1 MIIFQGQVD
10 LSANIQRKKRMNR
23 KVGIYALIAC
33 IIVLVLA
40 LIVNFVCF
48 PNDPYED
55 RLRGFLETV
64 VYTSF
69 LMILAIILIFKPV
82 KDYHGKSDGYMK
94 IEVDESRI
102 RVDQPYFIGRPFFEI
117 STYTDVR
124 KFVEYDDY
132 YYIYYKN
139 SSIPIICQKNLLVE
153 GTLEEF
159 EKVFSCK
166 IVRKNKKSRKS
177 NTTPAK

>member
-1 MIIFQGQVD
+1 MIIFQGEVD
-10 LSANIQRKKRMNR
+10 LSVNILRKKRMNR
-23 KVGIYALIAC
+23 KMGALGITFCLVTVGVSA
-33 IIVLVLA
+33 IVFFL
-40 LIVNFVCF
+40 CF
-48 PNDPYED
+48 PNEPYED
-55 RLRGFLETV
+55 RLRSFLETL
-64 VYTSF
+64 VYAAF
-69 LMILAIILIFKPV
+69 AILIAIMIFFKPV

-124 KFVEYDDY
+124 KLVEYDDY

>member
-10 LSANIQRKKRMNR
+10 LSVNILRKKRMNR
-23 KVGIYALIAC
+23 KMGVMIISAGLLI
-33 IIVLVLA
+33 LA
-40 LIVNFVCF
+40 LAFSVVFWWF
-48 PNDPYED
+48 PQEPKD
-55 RLRGFLETV
+55 LKFLFEMALWV
-64 VYTSF
+64 VF
-69 LMILAIILIFKPV
+69 LILIGLLIIFKPV

-124 KFVEYDDY
+124 KLVEYDDY

>member
-1 MIIFQGQVD
+1 M
-10 LSANIQRKKRMNR
+10 
-23 KVGIYALIAC
+23 ALW
-33 IIVLVLA
+33 VVF
-40 LIVNFVCF
+40 LI
-48 PNDPYED
+48 
-55 RLRGFLETV
+55 LIGL
-64 VYTSF
+64 
-69 LMILAIILIFKPV
+69 LIIFKPV
-82 KDYHGKSDGYMK
+82 KDYHGKSDGYTK

-117 STYTDVR
+117 STFTDAR
-124 KFVEYDDY
+124 KLVEYDDY

-139 SSIPIICQKNLLVE
+139 SSIPIICQKNLLIE

-177 NTTPAK
+177 KTTSAK

>member
-10 LSANIQRKKRMNR
+10 LSVNILRKKRMN
-23 KVGIYALIAC
+23 KKMGVIGIIFCLVTVGAFA
-33 IIVLVLA
+33 IIS
-40 LIVNFVCF
+40 FFCF
-48 PNDPYED
+48 QDESYDE
-55 RLRGFLETV
+55 RLRGFLRIL
-64 VYTSF
+64 VYAAFVILISI
-69 LMILAIILIFKPV
+69 MIIFKPV

-117 STYTDVR
+117 STFTDVR
-124 KFVEYDDY
+124 KLVEYDDY

-139 SSIPIICQKNLLVE
+139 SSIPIICQKNLLIE

-166 IVRKNKKSRKS
+166 IVRKNKKLRKS
-177 NTTPAK
+177 KTTSAK

>member
-1 MIIFQGQVD
+1 MIIFRGAVN
-10 LSANIQRKKRMNR
+10 LSVNIQRKKRMNM
-23 KVGIYALIAC
+23 KIGATGIILC
-33 IIVLVLA
+33 LVLVGVHAIISFL
-40 LIVNFVCF
+40 CF
-48 PNDPYED
+48 QNEPFED
-55 RLRGFLETV
+55 RLRGFLEML
-64 VYTSF
+64 VYAAI
-69 LMILAIILIFKPV
+69 LMLLSILVFFKPV

-117 STYTDVR
+117 STFTDVR
-124 KFVEYDDY
+124 KLVEYDDY

-139 SSIPIICQKNLLVE
+139 SSVPIICQKNLLIE

-166 IVRKNKKSRKS
+166 VVRKNKKFRKS
-177 NTTPAK
+177 KTTSAK